1 MTLGDMGGKIINGK
15 AESETKIGLVSGNTE
30 DSPVIRATLDG
41 ENTTEIESELTSGD
55 ISRRLP
61 SLGKDRSEVDELT
74 AKSRA
79 AQASALFDPEAMAL
93 LETLVKKPLFNFQ
106 ELVEENLTPRM
117 WVKLSVLVRAY
128 LVEPLDNGVRVTT
141 EGSEALNKMSKYLSK
156 LDVKTHRADL
166 EKGL

>member
-1 MTLGDMGGKIINGK
+1 MTLGDMSGKIINGK
-15 AESETKIGLVSGNTE
+15 AESETKIGLVSGHTE
-30 DSPVIRATLDG
+30 DSPVVGATQDG
-41 ENTTEIESELTSGD
+41 EDITEIESELTSGE

-61 SLGKDRSEVDELT
+61 SLAKGRSEVDKLT

-117 WVKLSVLVRAY
+117 WIKLSVLVRAY
-128 LVEPLDNGVRVTT
+128 LVEPLDNGVRVTM
-141 EGSEALNKMSKYLSK
+141 EGSEALKKMSKYLSK
-156 LDVKTHRADL
+156 LDVETHGADL
-166 EKGL
+166 DKGL